1 MKPTERLQLLIAA
14 QVLSLAAALP
24 ATALDRSRE
33 DVRAFEEE
41 MERNN
46 GFDAAWL
53 GTLLDQ
59 AESLPR
65 IIELMSRPAERV
77 KPWHEYRDHFLTR
90 QRIEEG
96 ARFWEDHRAKLAE
109 VESRTGVAQ
118 QVIVAILG
126 VETFYGRITGK
137 IRVIDALSTLAFDY
151 PPRSSY
157 FRAELEQFLLL
168 TREEAVDPTVA
179 TGSYA
184 GAMGYPQFMPRSYRA
199 YAVDGDAD
207 GRRDLWSSTDDV
219 IASVANYLAEHGW
232 RAGEPVVVP
241 AQLGFPDAEGLVAGS
256 IVTDETVG
264 SLRAKGLEF
273 DTTLPDDAPALFVDV
288 AGNDGPELRAGF
300 HNFSVITRYNR
311 SVLYAL
317 AVNDLG
323 EAIRKRVTEDA
334 GQ

>member
-1 MKPTERLQLLIAA
+1 MKPMERLQLLVIAQA
-14 QVLSLAAALP
+14 LSLAAADP
-24 ATALDRSRE
+24 AAALDLSRD
-33 DVRAFEEE
+33 DVRAFEVE
-41 MERNN
+41 MEQKH
-46 GFDAAWL
+46 GFDPVWL
-53 GTLLDQ
+53 DSLLRE
-59 AESLPR
+59 ARSVPR
-65 IIELMSRPAERV
+65 IIELMNRPAERV
-77 KPWHEYRDHFLTR
+77 KPWHEYRAHFLTE
-90 QRIEEG
+90 QRINEG
-96 ARFWEDHRAKLAE
+96 ARFWEEHRARLE
-109 VESRTGVAQ
+109 QIEQDSGVPAR
-118 QVIVAILG
+118 VIVAILG

-137 IRVIDALSTLAFDY
+137 TRVIDALSTLAFDY
-151 PPRSSY
+151 PPRSAY

-168 TREEAVDPTVA
+168 TREEQVDPVTA

-219 IASVANYLAEHGW
+219 LASIANYLREHGW

-241 AQLGFPDAEGLVAGS
+241 AQLYFADAEGLVAGS
-256 IVTDETVG
+256 IVADETVG

-273 DTTLPDDAPALFVDV
+273 DTVLDDDAPALFSGV
-288 AGNDGPELRAGF
+288 AGDGGPELRAGF

-323 EAIRKRVTEDA
+323 ESIEKRLPPDPA
-334 GQ
+334 P